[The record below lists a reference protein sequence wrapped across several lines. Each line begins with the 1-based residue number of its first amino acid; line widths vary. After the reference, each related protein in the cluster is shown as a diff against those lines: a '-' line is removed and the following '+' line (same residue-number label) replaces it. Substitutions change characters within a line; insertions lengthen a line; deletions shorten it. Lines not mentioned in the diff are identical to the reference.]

1 MVTLMYAD
9 MVLLNGKIITMNSSK
24 PIAEAVAVKKNKI
37 IKVDTNKKINSL
49 VTKSTKIINLNG
61 KTVVPGFIDSH
72 IHVADFGKFLTWINL
87 QNVKSIKE
95 LQKKVKERSEKISK
109 ERWII
114 GQGWNQTNFSE
125 KRMPNS
131 KDLDKATSE
140 NPVILYHQC
149 GRVCL
154 VNSKALHLAGI
165 TKKTISSEGGK
176 IEKDPKT
183 GEPTGIIR
191 ETATDLVWTKI
202 PPSTEEEIIEA
213 ANLASEK
220 IIESG
225 ITSMHWIVTS
235 SNEISIIKKLISEN
249 KLLVRVL
256 IIGPTKIL
264 EELNNQKE
272 PSEKISA
279 IKVFVDGSLAAHTA
293 ALNEPYM
300 DDPENY
306 GQLFYSQ
313 NNLDE
318 LVTKSQFSNY
328 SLVIHAMGDKAI
340 NMSLKAIEKALKIKP
355 KKNLRYR
362 IEHASVL
369 NQGLIERIKKLGVIV
384 SVQPNCII
392 SEFSMWDAINRLGQK
407 RARML
412 YPIKTLISEGTKVIG
427 GSDCPM
433 EPLNPI
439 SGIQAAVTRKF
450 FPEEQITVNEA
461 LQMYTIN
468 ASYASFEENIK
479 GSIEKGK
486 LADLTVLSDDPQSVP
501 VNEIGEISVEMTIID
516 GKIVYKK

>member
-1 MVTLMYAD
+1 MVTQMCAD

-37 IKVDTNKKINSL
+37 IKVDNNKKINSL

-183 GEPTGIIR
+183 GEPTGILR

-225 ITSMHWIVTS
+225 ITSIHWIVTS

-328 SLVIHAMGDKAI
+328 NLVIHAMGDKAI

>member
-183 GEPTGIIR
+183 GEPTGILR

-264 EELNNQKE
+264 EELNNLKE

>member
-1 MVTLMYAD
+1 MYAD
-9 MVLLNGKIITMNSSK
+9 MVLINGKIITINSSK

-131 KDLDKATSE
+131 KDLDKATSD

-154 VNSKALHLAGI
+154 VNSKVLDLAGI
-165 TKKTISSEGGK
+165 TKKTISPEGGK

-183 GEPTGIIR
+183 GEPTGILR

-213 ANLASEK
+213 ANLASKK

-225 ITSMHWIVTS
+225 ITSIHWIVTA

-249 KLLVRVL
+249 KLPVRVL

-264 EELNNQKE
+264 EELNNLKE
-272 PSEKISA
+272 QSEKINA

-313 NNLDE
+313 ENLDE
-318 LVTKSQFSNY
+318 LVTRSQFSNY

-340 NMSLKAIEKALKIKP
+340 NISLKAIEKALKIKP
-355 KKNLRYR
+355 EKNLRYR

-384 SVQPNCII
+384 SVQPNCVI

-412 YPIKTLISEGTKVIG
+412 YPIKTLISEGIKVIG

-501 VNEIGEISVEMTIID
+501 VNEISEISVEMTIID